1 MQVRVHDLIDGGVK
15 LADDLA
21 GYLRSVHLRLSNSVH
36 AETRV
41 YTCRAWRTRTA
52 APFELHWNDDEV
64 PGEQLL
70 GSYGF
75 GPAPLAE
82 VIAELGRG
90 GAVRLFIF
98 NSDADLCFQEVL
110 VAA

>member
-1 MQVRVHDLIDGGVK
+1 MVQ
-15 LADDLA
+15 ADDLA
-21 GYLRSVHLRLSNSVH
+21 GYLRSVHLRFANAIH
-36 AETRV
+36 AETRI
-41 YTCRAWRTRTA
+41 YTCRAWRTGGA

-70 GSYGF
+70 GSYGY
-75 GPAPLAE
+75 GPAPITAVE
-82 VIAELGRG
+82 AELRAG
-90 GAVRLFIF
+90 GAVRLFIY